1 MGSTSDTVWK
11 VNVVGANV
19 TIKEPQNPN
28 DTVIFIN
35 GARQNI
41 NNTECVSGSDWLY
54 IVYSKLPPTSEVA
67 QQNIGLVSLSF
78 VPGLVE
84 FPCVKGTLI

>member
-54 IVYSKLPPTSEVA
+54 IEVSFLQLLRWLSK
-67 QQNIGLVSLSF
+67 ILV
-78 VPGLVE
+78 
-84 FPCVKGTLI
+84 